1 MLFNSIEFFI
11 FLPIIVLVYFLFQKK
26 LGKKSWIVI
35 LLASYY
41 FYMSLKPEY
50 VILIIVSTLV
60 NYFAAIYIGKTKNIQ
75 NKKLILALAVI
86 YNIGM
91 LVLFKYFNFFNETIV
106 DFFKLFSISFEPALL
121 NLVLPIGISFY
132 TFQALGYVI
141 DVYRGKTNA
150 EKRLGIMATY
160 VAFFPTVLAGP
171 IERAKNLMPQIIKSK
186 KFDWKMAGKGFRL
199 FLFGLFLK
207 VVIADRLGIVVNT
220 IYGSPTEYTG
230 IPLMLATFFFSFQ
243 IYADF
248 AAYSSMAIGVAKI
261 LGFNLMENFRRPYL
275 AKSFTEFWRRWHI
288 SLSTWFRDYVYFSL
302 GGNKVKIPRWYL
314 NLFIVFI
321 ASGLWHGANITFI
334 LWGALHGAYI
344 IVEKIP
350 KNFLN
355 PLREHTTFLGKR
367 FWGFVATIFTFIF
380 ATIAWVFF
388 RANNVSDAFY
398 ILTNF
403 FSGWSTNLSNIRL
416 GGIGGINGLIFAF
429 VLIGLLILF
438 EIVQEKKGI
447 EKHFLKIPLLGR
459 LILYLVLI
467 TVIIFFG
474 VTGAQFIYF
483 GF

>member
-11 FLPIIVLVYFLFQKK
+11 FLPIVILIYFLLRKK
-26 LGKKSWIVI
+26 LSGKSWIVI

-50 VILIIVSTLV
+50 VLLVIASTLV
-60 NYFAAIYIGKTKNIQ
+60 NYFAAITIEKTKKIGHQ
-75 NKKLILALAVI
+75 KLILALAVV

-91 LVLFKYFNFFNETIV
+91 LVLFKYFNFFNETITTSL
-106 DFFKLFSISFEPALL
+106 KLFSIPFEPTLL

-141 DVYRGKTNA
+141 DVYRGKVKA

-160 VAFFPTVLAGP
+160 VAFFPTILAGP

-230 IPLMLATFFFSFQ
+230 VPLMLATIFFSFQ

-248 AAYSSMAIGVAKI
+248 AAYSSMAIGAAKI

-275 AKSFTEFWRRWHI
+275 AKSFTQFWRRWHI

-302 GGNKVKIPRWYL
+302 GGSKVKIPRWYL
-314 NLFIVFI
+314 NLFIVFV

-344 IVEKIP
+344 IIEKMP
-350 KNFLN
+350 KNFLK
-355 PLREHTTFLGKR
+355 PLKNKTTFLGKR
-367 FWGFVATIFTFIF
+367 FWGFVATIFTFVF
-380 ATIAWVFF
+380 VTIAWVFF
-388 RANNVSDAFY
+388 RSNNVGEAIY

-403 FSGWSTNLSNIRL
+403 FSGWGTNLSNIRL
-416 GGIGGINGLIFAF
+416 GGIGGTTGLIFTF

-438 EIVQEKKGI
+438 EVIQERHSIDKLFCKFPRWT
-447 EKHFLKIPLLGR
+447 KLLVY
-459 LILYLVLI
+459 IVLI
-467 TVIIFFG
+467 TAIIFFG

-483 GF
+483 SF